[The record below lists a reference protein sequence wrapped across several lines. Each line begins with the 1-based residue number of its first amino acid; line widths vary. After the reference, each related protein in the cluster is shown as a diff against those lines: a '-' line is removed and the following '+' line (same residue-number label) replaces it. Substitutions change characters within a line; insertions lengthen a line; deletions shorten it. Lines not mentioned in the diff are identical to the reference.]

1 MPVSRLVYDYPSV
14 RIEQKAIGFTYEAT
28 LNPKTMEM
36 SGTWKQGKD
45 SGPFTMKLNALADKF
60 PEPMADGDYTPRK
73 DSDVQ
78 GFWKGTLKVEKT
90 TLRVDLKIAER
101 ADGTFRVTGDSPDQG
116 GSDIE
121 ATAVTYHR
129 PTLKV
134 EFGGIMG
141 SYEGTVDESDRVIT
155 GNLVSNGHTL
165 PLNLERAKPET
176 AAALDPAIEAQKDYS
191 HTSPND
197 LQGHWQ
203 GTLDV
208 KQSGVKLRLAVNI
221 AKLPDGKFSA
231 SMVSLDQGGAEIP
244 ANTIQYRSA
253 QCAPGMECHR
263 RLLSTEN
270 LKTAKSPAPGGRVVE
285 RSRWCW
291 KGTGHNDLANH
302 PIGEMEFD
310 FLSDLAGWRR
320 YISGKRRTLEH
331 DLMKNDSLFQS
342 NEQIRGFTLIELL
355 VVIAI
360 LGILSALLLPVLSKA
375 KNRASQ
381 VTDLNNLKELTTAIN
396 LYCSDHDDIIPW
408 PNWDGGNYARQGW
421 LYKADLS
428 IAASGGIQ
436 GGDRTVLDRLAQP
449 QSLPLPDGQT
459 DGLG

>member
-1 MPVSRLVYDYPSV
+1 MASSKLKIAAVGTGAVILAIGVAFLGVQTIHWVRAAHAPDIQGAWAGIFEAGQQKWPMMYKISKENGFYHAVEVNIYQGAREMPVSRLVYDYPSV

-36 SGTWKQGKD
+36 SGTWKQGKG

-60 PEPMADGDYTPRK
+60 PEPMADSDYTPRK

-78 GFWKGTLKVEKT
+78 GYWKGTLKVEKT

-129 PTLKV
+129 PMLKV

-141 SYEGTVDESDRVIT
+141 SYEGTVDESDRAIA

-197 LQGHWQ
+197 LPGHWQ

-208 KQSGVKLRLAVNI
+208 KQAGVKLRLAVNI
-221 AKLPDGKFSA
+221 AKMPDGKFSA
-231 SMVSLDQGGAEIP
+231 SMISLDQGGAEIP
-244 ANTIQYRSA
+244 ANNIQFIPPNVRLEWSA
-253 QCAPGMECHR
+253 IGGSFNGK
-263 RLLSTEN
+263 LEN
-270 LKTAKSPAPGGRVVE
+270 GK
-285 RSRWCW
+285 
-291 KGTGHNDLANH
+291 
-302 PIGEMEFD
+302 
-310 FLSDLAGWRR
+310 
-320 YISGKRRTLEH
+320 ISG
-331 DLMKNDSLFQS
+331 
-342 NEQIRGFTLIELL
+342 
-355 VVIAI
+355 A
-360 LGILSALLLPVLSKA
+360 
-375 KNRASQ
+375 
-381 VTDLNNLKELTTAIN
+381 
-396 LYCSDHDDIIPW
+396 W
-408 PNWDGGNYARQGW
+408 RQG
-421 LYKADLS
+421 
-428 IAASGGIQ
+428 GGALPLVLER
-436 GGDRTVLDRLAQP
+436 DRTQ
-449 QSLPLPDGQT
+449 
-459 DGLG
+459 

>member
-1 MPVSRLVYDYPSV
+1 MASSKMKIVAIGTAAVILAIGLALLGVKTVHWMGTANAPDIQGAWAGIFEAGQQKWPMMYKISRENGSYHAVEVNIYQGAREMPVSRLVYDYPSV
-14 RIEQKAIGFTYEAT
+14 RIEQKAVGFTYEAT

-36 SGTWKQGKD
+36 SGAWKQGKG

-60 PEPMADGDYTPRK
+60 PEPLADSDYTPRK

-78 GFWKGTLKVEKT
+78 GYWKGTLKVEKT

-141 SYEGTVDESDRVIT
+141 SYEGTVDESDRVIA
-155 GNLVSNGHTL
+155 GNFVSNGHTL

-176 AAALDPAIEAQKDYS
+176 TAALDPAIEAQKDYS

-208 KQSGVKLRLAVNI
+208 KQAGVKLRQAVNI

-244 ANTIQYRSA
+244 ANNIQFIPPNVRLEWSA
-253 QCAPGMECHR
+253 IGGSYNGK
-263 RLLSTEN
+263 LEN
-270 LKTAKSPAPGGRVVE
+270 GK
-285 RSRWCW
+285 
-291 KGTGHNDLANH
+291 
-302 PIGEMEFD
+302 
-310 FLSDLAGWRR
+310 
-320 YISGKRRTLEH
+320 ISG
-331 DLMKNDSLFQS
+331 
-342 NEQIRGFTLIELL
+342 
-355 VVIAI
+355 V
-360 LGILSALLLPVLSKA
+360 
-375 KNRASQ
+375 
-381 VTDLNNLKELTTAIN
+381 
-396 LYCSDHDDIIPW
+396 W
-408 PNWDGGNYARQGW
+408 RQG
-421 LYKADLS
+421 
-428 IAASGGIQ
+428 GG
-436 GGDRTVLDRLAQP
+436 A
-449 QSLPLPDGQT
+449 LPLVLERDRVQ
-459 DGLG
+459 

>member
-1 MPVSRLVYDYPSV
+1 MFMASSKMKIVAIGTAAVILAIGLALLGVKTVHWMGTANAPDIQGAWAGIFEAGQQKWPMMYKISRENGSYHAVEVNIYQGAREMPVSRLVYDYPSV
-14 RIEQKAIGFTYEAT
+14 RIEQKAVGFTYEAT

-36 SGTWKQGKD
+36 SGAWKQGKG

-60 PEPMADGDYTPRK
+60 PEPLADSDYTPRK

-78 GFWKGTLKVEKT
+78 GYWKGTLKVEKT

-141 SYEGTVDESDRVIT
+141 SYEGTVDESDRVIA
-155 GNLVSNGHTL
+155 GNFVSNGHTL

-176 AAALDPAIEAQKDYS
+176 TAALDPAIEAQKDYS

-208 KQSGVKLRLAVNI
+208 KQAGVKLRQAVNI

-244 ANTIQYRSA
+244 ANNIQFIPPNVRLEWSA
-253 QCAPGMECHR
+253 IGGSYNGK
-263 RLLSTEN
+263 LEN
-270 LKTAKSPAPGGRVVE
+270 GK
-285 RSRWCW
+285 
-291 KGTGHNDLANH
+291 
-302 PIGEMEFD
+302 
-310 FLSDLAGWRR
+310 
-320 YISGKRRTLEH
+320 ISG
-331 DLMKNDSLFQS
+331 
-342 NEQIRGFTLIELL
+342 
-355 VVIAI
+355 V
-360 LGILSALLLPVLSKA
+360 
-375 KNRASQ
+375 
-381 VTDLNNLKELTTAIN
+381 
-396 LYCSDHDDIIPW
+396 W
-408 PNWDGGNYARQGW
+408 RQG
-421 LYKADLS
+421 
-428 IAASGGIQ
+428 GG
-436 GGDRTVLDRLAQP
+436 A
-449 QSLPLPDGQT
+449 LPLVLERDRVQ
-459 DGLG
+459 